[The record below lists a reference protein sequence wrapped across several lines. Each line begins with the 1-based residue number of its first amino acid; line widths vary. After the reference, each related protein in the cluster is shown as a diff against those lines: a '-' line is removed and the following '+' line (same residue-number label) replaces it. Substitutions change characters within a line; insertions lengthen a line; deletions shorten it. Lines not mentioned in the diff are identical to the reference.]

1 MGLSLLVQP
10 CLTVMAFEVILKKNI
25 KIKKKNL
32 VVSYGKME
40 FYWREPQ
47 SHANCRMETFLME
60 EFLG

>member
-1 MGLSLLVQP
+1 
-10 CLTVMAFEVILKKNI
+10 MAFEVILKKNI

-47 SHANCRMETFLME
+47 SHANCRMETFMMG